1 MTNSLYWYDYET
13 FGLNPNRDHI
23 SQFAGIRTNEKLEIV
38 GEPLVMYCHP
48 PSHRLP
54 SPESCLV
61 TGITPQISL
70 EQGIPEKEFIYKIH
84 RELSFP
90 ETCGVGYNSIGF
102 DDEFTR
108 YCLYRN
114 FYDPYARE
122 HQNGNSR
129 WDILNLLRL
138 TWALRP
144 EGINWPVKDDGSPCF
159 KLVSLTEANGIT
171 HESAHDALSD
181 VIATI
186 NIAKLV
192 MSKQPKLYDYVY
204 MHRQKKEVKR
214 LIDIDKR
221 KPFLHI
227 SGKLRKENFYSSL
240 MMPLTINPTNNNSI
254 ICFNLMGDPQPLIDF
269 SAEELYEHL
278 FIQKSNKQKISL
290 CTIELNKCPIIL
302 TPNLIDDVTSDRLN
316 ISPEKC
322 EKNLHELL
330 KHDLSIKL
338 KKAYSMNKF
347 EESKYL
353 ERSSHVGFIEAKSDQ
368 KLLQQV
374 RNSSS
379 TELADGSINLQDKRY
394 KALLFLYRAINYP
407 NTLTESEKEAWKNMR
422 NERLHNDTENHLSL
436 KDYFLKI
443 DKLLLSKDCSERD
456 RNILLS
462 LKTWGHAILD

>member
-1 MTNSLYWYDYET
+1 MTSSLYWYDYET
-13 FGLNPNRDHI
+13 FGLNPSRDHI

-38 GEPLVMYCHP
+38 SEPLVMYCHP

-61 TGITPQISL
+61 TGITPQVCL
-70 EQGIPEKEFIYKIH
+70 TQGIPEREFIDKIY

-90 ETCGVGYNSIGF
+90 KTCGVGYNNINF

-138 TWALRP
+138 TRALRP

-159 KLVSLTEANGIT
+159 KLVSLTEANGID

-186 NIAKLV
+186 NLAKLV
-192 MSKQPKLYDYVY
+192 MTKQPKLYNYIY
-204 MHRQKKEVKR
+204 AHRLKKEVKS
-214 LIDIDKR
+214 LIDTDKKR
-221 KPFLHI
+221 PFLHV
-227 SGKLRKENFYSSL
+227 SGKLHKENLYSSL

-254 ICFNLMGDPQPLIDF
+254 ICFNLMGDPKPLIDF
-269 SAEELYEHL
+269 SATELYENL
-278 FIQKSNKQKISL
+278 FVNKSNKQELSL
-290 CTIELNKCPIIL
+290 YTIELNKCPIIL
-302 TPNLIDDVTSDRLN
+302 TPKLIDDAASNRLN
-316 ISPEKC
+316 ISLEKC
-322 EKNLHELL
+322 NKNLHELL
-330 KHDLSIKL
+330 KHDLSEKL
-338 KKAYSMNKF
+338 KKAFFMCQF
-347 EESKYL
+347 EKSKYL
-353 ERSSHVGFIEAKSDQ
+353 ERSSHVCFIEAKYDQ
-368 KLLQQV
+368 KNLKKV

-379 TELADGSINLQDKRY
+379 TELADITTDFQDKSY
-394 KALLFLYRAINYP
+394 KALLFLYRATNYP
-407 NTLTESEKEAWKNMR
+407 DSLTVSEKKTWRNMR
-422 NERLHNDTENHLSL
+422 NERLNNDIEDPLSKRNYL
-436 KDYFLKI
+436 LKI
-443 DKLLLSKDCSERD
+443 NQLLSSKDCSERD

-462 LKTWGHAILD
+462 LKSWGDEILN